1 MRAGSAVLQSSEV
14 KVEGVLQGQ
23 QIPYYLMSGSLFLS
37 VQRELYEMI
46 LVYRKHNGQKDPPWG
61 TLQNAT
67 HALEE
72 NFETM
77 EERLVSVVGDWKKWR
92 YSLFEIKDLTSRN
105 SGKFRLEDSLRN
117 DRNREWLSKKRD
129 NNGDDWLDV
138 PVMQEDLRKH
148 YERLLVVY
156 ELIPMLKP
164 FAGQIRLVPGNEGML
179 ELPLIKGL
187 FEKTIEVGPFSSWL
201 TGQVSHQLTKDA
213 YGNLCYPDGK
223 KDDIFSFGM
232 RARMTDVIKQIEVQ
246 EKNSYLK
253 WPEGDYSDYNVQE
266 FRLPEKKHKLRHN
279 VCGIFLSFFED
290 NLAEFRVSG
299 LNSTYMLQGPVVQTG
314 AGRNLRPP
322 WAYNS
327 GGGLCGLY
335 SFKNIYRF
343 RKDAVNSR
351 GAFTVRFEWTPTL

>member
-1 MRAGSAVLQSSEV
+1 
-14 KVEGVLQGQ
+14 
-23 QIPYYLMSGSLFLS
+23 
-37 VQRELYEMI
+37 MI

-72 NFETM
+72 NYETM
-77 EERLVSVVGDWKKWR
+77 KERLVSMVEDWKKWR
-92 YSLFEIKDLTSRN
+92 CSLFEIKDLSKR
-105 SGKFRLEDSLRN
+105 GYGMFRLEDSLRN
-117 DRNREWLSKKRD
+117 DRNREWLYKKRD
-129 NNGDDWLDV
+129 NKGDVWLDV

-164 FAGQIRLVPGNEGML
+164 FAGQIRLVPGNEGMS

-223 KDDIFSFGM
+223 KDDLFSFRM
-232 RARMTDVIKQIEVQ
+232 RGRMTDVIKQIEVNWQ
-246 EKNSYLK
+246 EKKSYLK

-266 FRLPEKKHKLRHN
+266 FRLPEKELRHN

-299 LNSTYMLQGPVVQTG
+299 LNRTYGLQGPVVQTG
-314 AGRNLRPP
+314 ASRNLRPP

-327 GGGLCGLY
+327 GAGLGGLY

-343 RKDAVNSR
+343 RKDAVNS
-351 GAFTVRFEWTPTL
+351 GDAFTVHFERTPTL

>member
-1 MRAGSAVLQSSEV
+1 
-14 KVEGVLQGQ
+14 
-23 QIPYYLMSGSLFLS
+23 MSGSLLLS
-37 VQRELYEMI
+37 VQREFYEMI

-72 NFETM
+72 NYETM
-77 EERLVSVVGDWKKWR
+77 KERLVSMVEDWKKWR
-92 YSLFEIKDLTSRN
+92 CSLFEIKDLSKR
-105 SGKFRLEDSLRN
+105 GYGMFRLEDSLRN
-117 DRNREWLSKKRD
+117 DRNREWLYKKRD
-129 NNGDDWLDV
+129 NKGDVWLDV

-156 ELIPMLKP
+156 GLIPMLKP
-164 FAGQIRLVPGNEGML
+164 FAGQIRLVPGNEGMS

-201 TGQVSHQLTKDA
+201 TGQVSHQLHKDA

-232 RARMTDVIKQIEVQ
+232 RGRMTDVIKQIEENWQ
-246 EKNSYLK
+246 DKNSYRK

-266 FRLPEKKHKLRHN
+266 FILPEKEHKLRHN

-299 LNSTYMLQGPVVQTG
+299 FNKTYGLQGPVVQTG
-314 AGRNLRPP
+314 AGQNLRPP

-327 GGGLCGLY
+327 GAGLCGLY
-335 SFKNIYRF
+335 SFYRF
-343 RKDAVNSR
+343 RKDAVNS
-351 GAFTVRFEWTPTL
+351 GDAFTVHFEWTPTL